1 MQQIQLPI
9 TGMTCGG
16 CASRLT
22 RELGAVPGVA
32 DAQANFATETAAVS
46 FDAARVLP
54 ADLVQAI
61 TASGFGCRLQ
71 HHTLTITGMHCS
83 SCATQIRDALL
94 ASPGVIDA
102 EVNIALDQANVTTL
116 PEVSDLTLTQVIEAA
131 GYQVATAQQQEVPN
145 ARELSDAQWLVISAL
160 CTAPLALQMI
170 GMWLGVGL
178 HLPPWAE
185 WALATPVQW
194 IVGWRFYRG
203 AWISLTHRAANMDTL
218 VALGTTAA
226 YGFSLWQWWQ
236 WVTQPLERYILKHP
250 R

>member
-46 FDAARVLP
+46 FDAELVSP

-83 SCATQIRDALL
+83 SCATRIRDALL

-102 EVNIALDQANVTTL
+102 EVNVALDQANVTTL

-131 GYQVATAQQQEVPN
+131 GYRVVTAQQQEVPN
-145 ARELSDAQWLVISAL
+145 ARGLSDAQWLVISAL

-170 GMWLGVGL
+170 GMWLGG
-178 HLPPWAE
+178 
-185 WALATPVQW
+185 
-194 IVGWRFYRG
+194 
-203 AWISLTHRAANMDTL
+203 RAALTPLGRVGTGHSGAMDRGL
-218 VALGTTAA
+218 ALLSRRLDQSDPSCSQHGHPGCARHHR
-226 YGFSLWQWWQ
+226 GLW
-236 WVTQPLERYILKHP
+236 I
-250 R
+250 